1 MLGELVP
8 RGGGDSIPLLKTK
21 LLIGRRSACDV
32 SLRFPNVSSHHCQ
45 LEQINGYWH
54 VRDLGSSN
62 GIKVNGSRCD
72 SKWLMPGDVLS
83 IAKHHFEVSY
93 VPQSD
98 GPPPDEAD
106 PFALSLLEKAGLM
119 KPRSPVS
126 PSHPHS
132 TNSNTAEADSE
143 NAHVSASNEEDDE
156 ASRREYERRRME
168 GLSFDDDER
177 PPSSTSSIDAL
188 QDEDSDWFLPAN
200 PVR

>member
-1 MLGELVP
+1 MFGELIP

-32 SLRFPNVSSHHCQ
+32 CLRFPNVSSHHCQ
-45 LEQINGYWH
+45 LELINGYWY

-83 IAKHHFEVSY
+83 VAKHHFEVAY
-93 VPQSD
+93 APQSD
-98 GPPPDEAD
+98 GPPPEEAD

-119 KPRSPVS
+119 KPAAPAPPARA
-126 PSHPHS
+126 
-132 TNSNTAEADSE
+132 NSNGSNADGSD
-143 NAHVSASNEEDDE
+143 ASGDDADRRQPAAPSPDQDDDRPTRSASSVESMQN
-156 ASRREYERRRME
+156 
-168 GLSFDDDER
+168 
-177 PPSSTSSIDAL
+177 
-188 QDEDSDWFLPAN
+188 EDSDWFLPAN